1 MVEQQRVF
9 TMSKLARQAGIQT
22 GMRVSSVHMLMPE
35 AEMKNRDHERE
46 QASLSAAAMA
56 SLQFTPQ
63 VCLLE
68 NASILMGVGASL
80 TLFGGIRRLRRL
92 IIQTIRQLGLSPQIG
107 IAASAQGAWLL
118 AQQVR
123 HTQQPRQPDL
133 RYALKQKRLH
143 QRLNLLHISLL
154 PAAQTWLDWLT
165 GIGCETLG
173 ELRLLPRAGL
183 QRRCGKELLRSLD
196 LAYGEQ
202 QELQQWLEVPAQFSA
217 RLELPDRLENTDII
231 FHFAKALLLQLC
243 GWLMQRQLA
252 VTSLQFEL
260 EHERGRQARAPSQMN
275 IPLAQASWREE
286 HLSKLLKEHLGRLQL
301 NAPAIAIRLTAQ
313 QVCPMHAPNAD
324 LFPEPGGNREEQ
336 SKLMEL
342 LVARLGAENVLYP
355 APQADHRPEIANQW
369 VSILQKK
376 TNRREAISANVYRPT
391 WLLPQPQLL
400 EVRQHRPHYRSAL
413 KLMSPAE
420 RIEAG
425 WWNGQLVTRDYFIA
439 ENAQHLRCWIY
450 RERIGH
456 AQQAQDDE
464 VWYLHGVF
472 G

>member
-1 MVEQQRVF
+1 MVEQQRVL

-22 GMRVSSVHMLMPE
+22 EMRVSSVHMLMPE
-35 AEMKNRDHERE
+35 AQIKKRDTEKE
-46 QASLSAAAMA
+46 QASLYAAAMA

-92 IIQTIRQLGLSPQIG
+92 IINTIRQLGLSPQLG
-107 IAASAQGAWLL
+107 IAVSAQGAWLL
-118 AQQVR
+118 AQQKKPQRGVV
-123 HTQQPRQPDL
+123 L
-133 RYALKQKRLH
+133 RYALSQVHLH
-143 QRLNLLHISLL
+143 QRLNYLPISLL
-154 PAAQTWLDWLT
+154 PTAQTWLNWLT

-173 ELRLLPRAGL
+173 GLRQLPRAGL
-183 QRRCGKELLRSLD
+183 QRRCGKDLLRQLD

-202 QELQQWLEVPAQFSA
+202 QELQQWLEVPMEFNA
-217 RLELPDRLENTDII
+217 RLELPDRLEHTELI
-231 FHFAKALLLQLC
+231 FHFARALLLQLC

-252 VTSLQFEL
+252 ITSLQFEL
-260 EHERGRQARAPSQMN
+260 EHERGRQARVPTKMT

-301 NAPAIAIRLTAQ
+301 NAPAIAIKLVAQ

-355 APQADHRPEIANQW
+355 APQADYRPEIANQW

-376 TNRREAISANVYRPT
+376 SRQQVAIAHHAYRPT

-450 RERIGH
+450 RERIGQ